1 MNRNLKQTIW
11 VLALGIAFTGLSTT
25 GLTAAVPPQ
34 QYPAQQDQDR
44 NQNRDRND
52 NQFGDRGYFQ
62 QGSQDGEHDRQFGGN
77 RTDHQQPNYGND
89 ARAYLD
95 GYKHGFRNTSPEQQT
110 YRSRSV
116 NYFEQGLRDGQ
127 HDRQYGGNRTDHQ
140 QPNSG
145 NDARAYR
152 DGYKHDFRNTA
163 YNNEQDYRSRRVNYF
178 ERGLRDGQYDRQYG
192 GSRTDHQQPN
202 DANDVRAYR
211 DGYKHGYR
219 NIAVRYN

>member
-1 MNRNLKQTIW
+1 MNRNQKQTIW

-25 GLTAAVPPQ
+25 SLTAAVPAQ

-52 NQFGDRGYFQ
+52 NQYGDRGYFQ
-62 QGSQDGEHDRQFGGN
+62 QGLQDGEHDRQFGGN
-77 RTDHQQPNYGND
+77 RDDHQQPNNGND
-89 ARAYLD
+89 LRAYQD
-95 GYKHGFRNTSPEQQT
+95 GYRQGLRNTSPEQQT

-116 NYFEQGLRDGQ
+116 NYFDQGVRDGQ
-127 HDRQYGGNRTDHQ
+127 HDRQFGGNRRDHQ
-140 QPNSG
+140 QPNRG
-145 NDARAYR
+145 NDARAYQ
-152 DGYKHDFRNTA
+152 DGYKHGFRNTA

-192 GSRTDHQQPN
+192 GNRRDHQQPN
-202 DANDVRAYR
+202 DANDLRAYR

-219 NIAVRYN
+219 NISVRYN

>member
-25 GLTAAVPPQ
+25 GLTAAVPPH

-62 QGSQDGEHDRQFGGN
+62 QGLQDGEH
-77 RTDHQQPNYGND
+77 
-89 ARAYLD
+89 
-95 GYKHGFRNTSPEQQT
+95 
-110 YRSRSV
+110 
-116 NYFEQGLRDGQ
+116 
-127 HDRQYGGNRTDHQ
+127 
-140 QPNSG
+140 
-145 NDARAYR
+145 
-152 DGYKHDFRNTA
+152 
-163 YNNEQDYRSRRVNYF
+163 
-178 ERGLRDGQYDRQYG
+178 DRQYG
-192 GSRTDHQQPN
+192 GSRTHHQQPN

>member
-25 GLTAAVPPQ
+25 GLTAAVPAQ

-62 QGSQDGEHDRQFGGN
+62 QGLQDG
-77 RTDHQQPNYGND
+77 
-89 ARAYLD
+89 
-95 GYKHGFRNTSPEQQT
+95 GFRNIAYNEQQ
-110 YRSRSV
+110 
-116 NYFEQGLRDGQ
+116 
-127 HDRQYGGNRTDHQ
+127 
-140 QPNSG
+140 
-145 NDARAYR
+145 A
-152 DGYKHDFRNTA
+152 
-163 YNNEQDYRSRRVNYF
+163 YRSRRVNYF

-192 GSRTDHQQPN
+192 GNRTDHQQPN

>member
-25 GLTAAVPPQ
+25 GLTAAVPAQ

-77 RTDHQQPNYGND
+77 RTDHQQPNY
-89 ARAYLD
+89 
-95 GYKHGFRNTSPEQQT
+95 
-110 YRSRSV
+110 
-116 NYFEQGLRDGQ
+116 
-127 HDRQYGGNRTDHQ
+127 
-140 QPNSG
+140 G

-219 NIAVRYN
+219 NIAVQYN

>member
-25 GLTAAVPPQ
+25 GLTAAVPAQ

-44 NQNRDRND
+44 NQNRDRKD

-62 QGSQDGEHDRQFGGN
+62 QGLQDGEHDRQFGGN

-89 ARAYLD
+89 ARAYPD
-95 GYKHGFRNTSPEQQT
+95 GYRQGFRNTSPEQQT

-152 DGYKHDFRNTA
+152 DGYKHGFRNAA

-178 ERGLRDGQYDRQYG
+178 ERGLRDGLYDRQYG

-219 NIAVRYN
+219 NIAVQYN